1 MVALFLKKSYAAL
14 DKYKAL
20 LVLNYRSYMSGS
32 LADLLSHAPFIII
45 RTWIFAQ
52 LYTVTYE
59 TSHATAI
66 DELTL
71 PMTIW
76 ILMMLQTFFVA
87 TMPLVSRTVE
97 EEINSGA
104 FTYAIT
110 KPYSYLFFHY
120 ASFLGR
126 MLPTLCI
133 NLFVGSLATLL
144 LTAPPPLTIQSIC
157 AGSLLL
163 FLGFLLNF
171 LISFSIGLLA
181 FWIKE
186 TLPITWL
193 YWKGETLFGGFFIP
207 IALMPAS
214 LRMVAE
220 ILPFSHVFYN
230 AAYTLVNFNSAPF
243 LKFLIIQ
250 CIWICVFGFIAFY
263 LLRKGTDHVLY
274 QGN

>member
-1 MVALFLKKSYAAL
+1 MQLFLL
-14 DKYKAL
+14 
-20 LVLNYRSYMSGS
+20 LNYHSYLSGS

-52 LYTVTYE
+52 LYTVTYA
-59 TSHATAI
+59 SAHAQTV
-66 DELTL
+66 DSLTL

-87 TMPLVSRTVE
+87 TLPLVSRTVE

-104 FTYAIT
+104 FTNAIT

-126 MLPTLCI
+126 MIPTLCI
-133 NLFVGSLATLL
+133 NLFIGALATLL
-144 LTAPPPLTIQSIC
+144 LTAPPPISLKGIF
-157 AGSLLL
+157 AGLILL

-207 IALMPAS
+207 IALMPSS

-230 AAYTLVNFNSAPF
+230 AAYTFVNFNSYSF
-243 LKFLIIQ
+243 LKFLGIQ
-250 CIWICVFGFIAFY
+250 SLWICFFMATSFY
-263 LLRKGTDHVLY
+263 LLKKGTDHVLH